1 MANLT
6 PIPPSVLGSEWVNE
20 MKTEEYS
27 SEMSK
32 DKLLA
37 LLSEILSRREDG
49 IAITVIA
56 GEKDD
61 DNG

>member
-1 MANLT
+1 
-6 PIPPSVLGSEWVNE
+6 
-20 MKTEEYS
+20 MKTEKHLS
-27 SEMSK
+27 TMDKS
-32 DKLLA
+32 KLLA

-49 IAITVIA
+49 IAIKVIA